1 MLVTPPTIGNLFR
14 TFGSRFVE
22 PVDDLGV
29 TSPLIDETTKGN
41 TTNSGFGDI
50 KGESTDKDDK
60 DWFDIH

>member
-1 MLVTPPTIGNLFR
+1 MVRAEPRRGPHPRPMLVTPPTIGNLFR

-41 TTNSGFGDI
+41 TTNSGFD
-50 KGESTDKDDK
+50 S
-60 DWFDIH
+60 